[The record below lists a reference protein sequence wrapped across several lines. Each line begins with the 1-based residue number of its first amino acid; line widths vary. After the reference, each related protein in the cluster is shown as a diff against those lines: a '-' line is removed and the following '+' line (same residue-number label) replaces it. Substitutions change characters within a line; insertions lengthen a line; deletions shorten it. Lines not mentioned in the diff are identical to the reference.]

1 MPRKRQYQNDADRQ
15 AAHRA
20 RKQDSD
26 AQLMFT
32 LHQLDEALWNA
43 GDRGDG
49 LALACRCSSI
59 AAMLKRLIRAFDAR
73 PGDTDNKPALPD
85 RKDNATL

>member
-1 MPRKRQYQNDADRQ
+1 MPRQRKYGSDADRQ

-20 RKQDSD
+20 RKQNGD

-49 LALACRCSSI
+49 LALACRSSSI
-59 AAMLKRLIRAFDAR
+59 AAMLQRLIRAFDAR
-73 PGDTDNKPALPD
+73 PDDTESKPAPPD

>member
-1 MPRKRQYQNDADRQ
+1 MPRQRRYQNDADRQ

-32 LHQLDEALWNA
+32 LYRLDEALWNA
-43 GDRGDG
+43 GDRGD
-49 LALACRCSSI
+49 ALAQACRSSSL
-59 AAMLKRLIRAFDAR
+59 ATMLQRLIQAFDAR
-73 PGDTDNKPALPD
+73 PDDAAGKPPAPE
-85 RKDNATL
+85 RKEDAPL